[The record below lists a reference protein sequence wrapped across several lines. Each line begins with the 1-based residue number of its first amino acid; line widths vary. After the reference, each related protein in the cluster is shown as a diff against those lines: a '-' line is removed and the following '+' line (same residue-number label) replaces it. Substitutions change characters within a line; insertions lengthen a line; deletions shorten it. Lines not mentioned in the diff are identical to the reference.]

1 MNTTTFKASFI
12 AVSIFLTSSLVG
24 LNAFG
29 ADNYEPEPLRSF
41 KSISKPEPVREKGP
55 LFSMYNG
62 FRVGA
67 IVLAGG
73 VPESLAE
80 RGMAWPMTTV
90 FGGETVQRVRANE
103 NMHFIIVGNL
113 LAGGFDQ
120 DIFFINANA
129 AAGVDL
135 YQQFQFGMGI
145 NATPGSENGTFHS
158 VYFASYS
165 HKLDDE
171 VFMPITF
178 TAVPDKNG
186 HHRFG
191 ISIGFNWQ
199 TEYKN

>member
-1 MNTTTFKASFI
+1 MNLTKFKAFFI
-12 AVSIFLTSSLVG
+12 AVSIFVTSSLFG

-29 ADNYEPEPLRSF
+29 ADSSEPEPLRSF
-41 KSISKPEPVREKGP
+41 RSISEPSPVKEKGP

-73 VPESLAE
+73 VPDSLAE

-103 NMHFIIVGNL
+103 NMHFIIVGNI

-135 YQQFQFGMGI
+135 YQRVQFGMGI
-145 NATPGSENGTFHS
+145 NATPGSDNGSFHS

-171 VFMPITF
+171 VFMPITL

-199 TEYKN
+199 TEYKK